1 MMDYADPRSQQAGEF
16 PALRPLVLVLKC
28 VLGQAGLN
36 DASKGGLSSF
46 ALANMVLASLQED
59 LKVMHWLSG
68 QEPP

>member
-1 MMDYADPRSQQAGEF
+1 MDNLTHSLIGA
-16 PALRPLVLVLKC
+16 

>member
-1 MMDYADPRSQQAGEF
+1 MLLPHQRAVSQQAGEF

-46 ALANMVLASLQED
+46 ALANMALASLQED
-59 LKVMHWLSG
+59 AKVRTPSS
-68 QEPP
+68 QT

>member
-1 MMDYADPRSQQAGEF
+1 MSCFQQAGEF

-46 ALANMVLASLQED
+46 ALANMALASLQED
-59 LKVMHWLSG
+59 AKVRTPCSKS
-68 QEPP
+68 